1 LRETFLDAS
10 IMGARSGAKRL
21 GCEQPAGV
29 VETPVPHPS
38 RPAGHIQQGARLT
51 KNDKRRA
58 NR

>member
-1 LRETFLDAS
+1 
-10 IMGARSGAKRL
+10 MKGARSGAKRL